1 MKFLTIMALSL
12 VFFSCATETKNTDR
26 LPNQIGDVG
35 GKSFAS
41 TVAKKDCCIQC
52 RQEEMPPG
60 VPLIPMEIQVSKIKK
75 QIKKYGIAIVQNEK
89 DANIGLDIQYIYTNQ
104 TSTTSEHG
112 QIMDLAKEKET
123 VNVDHG
129 PYADTQESKKK
140 LGFRVAEYR
149 EERLYGLHRL
159 ATTNVEKVAELILKY
174 TDCVT
179 GL

>member
-35 GKSFAS
+35 GKSFMS
-41 TVAKKDCCIQC
+41 TVAKKDCRIHFKY
-52 RQEEMPPG
+52 EEMPQG
-60 VPLIPMEIQVSKIKK
+60 VLLIPMEKQVSNIKK
-75 QIKKYGIAIVQNEK
+75 IIKKYGVDVVQDEK
-89 DANIGLDIQYIYTNQ
+89 DANIGLSIQYIYTNQ

-123 VNVDHG
+123 VNADHG
-129 PYADTQESKKK
+129 PYPDTQESKRK
-140 LGFRVAEYR
+140 LGFRIAEYR
-149 EERLYGLHRL
+149 EENLYGLHIL
-159 ATTNVEKVAELILKY
+159 ATTNAENAAKLILKY